1 MILTMEEE
9 FSVSKTCPLL
19 SICIPVYN
27 GGDYIVTVMHALLS
41 QSVSHRDR
49 VEIVVADDASSD
61 NTEHLI
67 RSEFGCEIRYIRNS
81 PNLGMSPNIVK
92 CLTEH
97 ARGTYVWIWS
107 QHCLLHPGALD
118 RVVSAIQQ
126 HRELD
131 AFYVNFNCA
140 NYPEDWPKSEEEAAS
155 PKFQYRCTDDTSS
168 RQVPS
173 WRKLLRRDSGYCT
186 QTYAHILRASL
197 ARDYWHGTVVGRDF
211 TNAKDTFAQSCTVA
225 ESVFNRPAFYIGEP
239 VFTIYNG
246 AQTWSSLEQRSR
258 VYLMAFPD
266 LVAIFQR
273 HGLDGQELRDA
284 QAYAASKALG
294 VIAEMLVSPNA
305 PNRSRIPRFLLKY
318 GTYQGVLAG
327 FVAIFVAS
335 KCNWLARLL
344 YSVSSLSS
352 RLYQYAFRNCR
363 PARWYRGWRQGRSA

>member
-1 MILTMEEE
+1 MNNGSSGE
-9 FSVSKTCPLL
+9 VLL

-27 GGDYIVTVMHALLS
+27 GGAFVGTVIESLLK
-41 QSVSHRDR
+41 QSRILHGL
-49 VEIVVADDASSD
+49 VEVIIADDGSSD
-61 NTEHLI
+61 NTQEVLNSI
-67 RSEFGCEIRYIRNS
+67 IASDARYIRNS

-97 ARGTYVWIWS
+97 AKGTYVWIWS

-126 HRELD
+126 NAELD

-140 NYPEDWPKSEEEAAS
+140 DYPDDWPRTEEEAES
-155 PKFQYRCTDDTSS
+155 PKFQYRCMEETSAKK
-168 RQVPS
+168 VPS
-173 WRKLLRRDSGYCT
+173 WRKLLRRDSAYCT
-186 QTYAHILRASL
+186 QTYAHILRTSL
-197 ARDYWHGTVVGRDF
+197 ARDYWHGTIVGRAF

-225 ESVFNRPAFYIGEP
+225 ESVFNRPAFYIGQP

-266 LVAIFQR
+266 LVAIFRR
-273 HGLDGQELRDA
+273 HGLNGQELRDA

-294 VIAEMLVSPNA
+294 VIAEMLVSPSA
-305 PNRSRIPRFLLKY
+305 PNRARIRRFLLKY

-327 FVAIFVAS
+327 FFTIFVAS
-335 KCNWLARLL
+335 RCNWLARLL
-344 YSVSSLSS
+344 YWVSSLSS
-352 RLYQYAFRNCR
+352 RFYQYVFRNCR